1 MDLAHKIADRLLE
14 IKAVKLNPK
23 NPFTWASGL
32 RSPIY
37 CDNRKALS
45 FPAIRK
51 EIIEGFVQKSG
62 NFQAFDAIA
71 GVATAGIPWAAYLA
85 DRLDKPFVYVRSKP
99 KEHGLQNRL
108 EGSLSPGASVLV
120 IEDLVSTG
128 GSSLEVVGVLESLG
142 HPVKGLISIFQ
153 YGFSTAIAKFHEK
166 NVDFESLT
174 DFSMLLEQA
183 LLQNY
188 IDKTEFENLS
198 NWNKDPQT
206 WASQFQS

>member
-45 FPAIRK
+45 YPAIRS
-51 EIIEGFVQKSG
+51 EIIDGFVQKSEKIPD
-62 NFQAFDAIA
+62 FDAIA
-71 GVATAGIPWAAYLA
+71 GVATAGIPWGAYLS
-85 DRLDKPFVYVRSKP
+85 DRLHKPFIYIRSKP
-99 KEHGLQNRL
+99 KEHGLQNQL
-108 EGSLSPGASVLV
+108 EGSLNPGACVLV

-128 GSSLEVVGVLESLG
+128 GSSLEAVEVLQSLG
-142 HPVKGLISIFQ
+142 HPVRGLLSIFQ
-153 YGFSTAIAKFHEK
+153 YGFSTALAKFQEK
-166 NVDFESLT
+166 NLFYESLT

-183 LLQNY
+183 LLRNY

-198 NWNKDPQT
+198 NWNKDPQS
-206 WASQFQS
+206 WSALFRS

>member
-1 MDLAHKIADRLLE
+1 MDLAHKIANRLLE

-45 FPAIRK
+45 YPSIRS
-51 EIIEGFVQKSG
+51 EIIDGFVQKSKNIQEFG
-62 NFQAFDAIA
+62 AIA
-71 GVATAGIPWAAYLA
+71 GVATAGIPWGAYLA
-85 DRLDKPFVYVRSKP
+85 DRLEKPFVYVRSKP

-108 EGSLSPGASVLV
+108 EGELNSGVSVLV

-128 GSSLEVVGVLESLG
+128 GSSLEVVDVLKSLG
-142 HPVKGLISIFQ
+142 HPVQGLLSIFQ
-153 YGFSTAIAKFHEK
+153 YSFSTAKAKFQEK
-166 NVDFESLT
+166 NVYFESLT
-174 DFSMLLEQA
+174 DFSLLLEQA
-183 LLQNY
+183 LLRNY

-198 NWNKDPQT
+198 NWNKDPQA
-206 WASQFQS
+206 WSSLFQP

>member
-51 EIIEGFVQKSG
+51 EIIDGFVQKSG

-71 GVATAGIPWAAYLA
+71 GVATAGIPWGAYLA

-108 EGSLSPGASVLV
+108 EGSLNPTASVLV

-153 YGFSTAIAKFHEK
+153 YGFSTATAKFYEK

-188 IDKTEFENLS
+188 IDKTEF
-198 NWNKDPQT
+198 
-206 WASQFQS
+206 

>member
-23 NPFTWASGL
+23 SPFIWASGL

-45 FPAIRK
+45 HPEIRN
-51 EIIEGFVQKSG
+51 EIVEGFADQSSHLMP
-62 NFQAFDAIA
+62 FDAIA
-71 GVATAGIPWAAYLA
+71 GVATAGIAWGALLA
-85 DRLDKPFVYVRSKP
+85 DRIHMPFVYVRSKA

-108 EGSLSPGASVLV
+108 EGELAPSARVLV

-128 GSSLEVVGVLESLG
+128 GSSIEVVEVLESLG
-142 HPVKGLISIFQ
+142 YPVVGLLSIFQ
-153 YGFSTAIAKFHEK
+153 YGFVSAHQKFQEK
-166 NVDFESLT
+166 NLNFKSLT
-174 DFSMLLEQA
+174 DFSKLLEQA
-183 LLQNY
+183 LLQKY

-198 NWNKDPQT
+198 NWNKDPQA
-206 WASQFQS
+206 WSLHFQS